1 MKTYSLIIPVYRNS
15 EGIPSLVEALVKLDQ
30 SLSHDIEFVLVID
43 GSPDNSGPLLKVAL
57 SNSNLDFKLVFHSRN
72 FGSFTAIRTGMEKS
86 SAQYLAVMAADL
98 QEPPE
103 LVLRF
108 FEILSSNSADVVF
121 GRREGRNDPIVA
133 KALSN
138 AFWGAY
144 RRFVMPDMPKGG
156 VDIFGCNKSVRDAT
170 LQIEEPNSSLV
181 AQLFWVGFRREFV
194 PYTRRA
200 REHGKSAW
208 NLSRRLR
215 YMADSILSFS
225 DLPIMLVLW
234 LGVVGCTTSAIFGF
248 ATLVAKLSGFITETG
263 YTSLILLTL
272 FLGSLILTVQGLL
285 GMYIWRTAENT
296 KRRPMRVISEI
307 YTRDRI
313 E

>member
-1 MKTYSLIIPVYRNS
+1 MKTYSLVVPVYRNS
-15 EGIPSLVEALVKLDQ
+15 EGIPSLIEALVKLDR
-30 SLSHDIEFVLVID
+30 SLSHDIEFVLVVD

-57 SNSNLDFKLVFHSRN
+57 NKSDLDFKLIFHSRN
-72 FGSFTAIRTGMEKS
+72 FGAFTAIRTGMEKS
-86 SAQYLAVMAADL
+86 TAEFMAVMAADL

-103 LVLRF
+103 LILSF
-108 FEILSSNSADVVF
+108 FKILSSRRADVVF
-121 GRREGRNDPIVA
+121 GKREGRNDPLVA
-133 KALSN
+133 KTLSN

-156 VDIFGCNKSVRDAT
+156 VDIFGCSRIVRDAII
-170 LQIEEPNSSLV
+170 QIEEPNSSLV

-194 PYTRRA
+194 PYVRLV

-208 NLSRRLR
+208 NFSRRLR
-215 YMADSILSFS
+215 YMVDSILSFS

-248 ATLVAKLSGFITETG
+248 ATLVAKLSGLITETG

-272 FLGSLILTVQGLL
+272 FLGSLILSVQGLL

-296 KRRPMRVISEI
+296 KRRPLRVISEI
-307 YTRDRI
+307 YTRDLS